1 MRAQTAVVPDLSS
14 PLATYKKGKVK
25 FKVFVKFK
33 VTVTVKNRANWKH
46 MTTSWR
52 SGNISTKP

>member
-33 VTVTVKNRANWKH
+33 FNWKH
-46 MTTSWR
+46 ITTSWR
-52 SGNISTKP
+52 GGNISTKP